1 MSPAHI
7 VIVSGSTDIGSAD
20 TMVDHFLSL
29 CITHALGSN
38 EENCALIQNRF
49 VFLDSFEEEF
59 EFGAAT

>member
-49 VFLDSFEEEF
+49 VFLDSVEE
-59 EFGAAT
+59 